1 MPTRYCAAM
10 GTWGHGNLDS
20 DYALD
25 ELSTRTNELLTS
37 LLRRAQR
44 KESREYD
51 EYDHTTL
58 FVEFE
63 IVFALDAYGILATG
77 RFPAG
82 ALVRTLALEFLVVY
96 DEYMEGPWPERRA
109 KIAET
114 FERFAALC
122 DKHEGVAALPGPEV
136 KPAPRATQ
144 ASATPGSKSA
154 APKKAKPTKKKPAAK
169 KTKPAKKAK
178 KAKKAR

>member
-1 MPTRYCAAM
+1 M
-10 GTWGHGNLDS
+10 GTWGHGNLES

-25 ELSTRTNELLTS
+25 ELSTRANELLTS

-63 IVFALDAYGILATG
+63 IVFALDAHGIMRNGT
-77 RFPAG
+77 FPIAD
-82 ALVRTLALEFLVVY
+82 LVRALAQDFLAAYDVY
-96 DEYMEGPWPERRA
+96 MDTSWPERRA
-109 KIAET
+109 KIVET

-122 DKHEGVAALPGPEV
+122 DKYEGHTLLPGPEIKSV
-136 KPAPRATQ
+136 P
-144 ASATPGSKSA
+144 SATKATA
-154 APKKAKPTKKKPAAK
+154 APMSKATASRAARARPATKSKAKPP
-169 KTKPAKKAK
+169 KAK
-178 KAKKAR
+178 SKSNAKAKAKA

>member
-1 MPTRYCAAM
+1 M

-58 FVEFE
+58 FVELE
-63 IVFALDAYGILATG
+63 IVFALDAHDLMSTG

-82 ALVRTLALEFLVVY
+82 ASVRTLALEFLVAY

-122 DKHEGVAALPGPEV
+122 DKHEGTHPLPGPEV
-136 KPAPRATQ
+136 KPAPSATQ
-144 ASATPGSKSA
+144 ATAAPGSKSP
-154 APKKAKPTKKKPAAK
+154 APKKSRA
-169 KTKPAKKAK
+169 KPAKKPAK
-178 KAKKAR
+178 KSAKKPAKKKSSK